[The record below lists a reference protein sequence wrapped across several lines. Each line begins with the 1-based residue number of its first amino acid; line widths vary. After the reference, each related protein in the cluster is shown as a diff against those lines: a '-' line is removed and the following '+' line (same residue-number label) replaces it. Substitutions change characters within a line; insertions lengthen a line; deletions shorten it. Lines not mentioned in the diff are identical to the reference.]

1 MYTFTL
7 FLSLWARI
15 LLPLLFPDAA
25 EASEKKTAAPVVESI
40 IVDQVSWS
48 VNRRLSWE
56 DFRGRPDDDNP
67 HHALTAANLAVN
79 ANCKDQG
86 FTYQVNCVF
95 LPTESW
101 SKNKKSEKL
110 LEHEQLHFDL
120 TEVHARL
127 LRRELQQLNCST
139 LKDKLSGTVNN
150 AFKRW
155 KAEQDT
161 FDTASKH
168 GLNAESERAW
178 AANISQRLK
187 ALEAYK

>member
-15 LLPLLFPDAA
+15 LLPLLFPDATA
-25 EASEKKTAAPVVESI
+25 KKENVYAPVAETIV
-40 IVDQVSWS
+40 VDQVTWS
-48 VNRRLSWE
+48 DNRRLSWD
-56 DFRGRPDDDNP
+56 DFRGTPDDNNP

-79 ANCKDQG
+79 ANCKNQG

-101 SKNKKSEKL
+101 SKNKKSKQL

-127 LRRELQQLNCST
+127 LRRQLKT
-139 LKDKLSGTVNN
+139 LDCGNLKEKLNSTVNK
-150 AFKRW
+150 AFSKW
-155 KAEQDT
+155 KAEQDA
-161 FDTASKH
+161 FDKASKH
-168 GLNAESERAW
+168 GLNAEQERLW
-178 AANISQRLK
+178 ANNVAQRLK
-187 ALEAYK
+187 ALEPYK

>member
-15 LLPLLFPDAA
+15 LLPHIFPVAAA
-25 EASEKKTAAPVVESI
+25 EGEAYTPFVESI
-40 IVDQVSWS
+40 VVDQVTWS
-48 VNRRLSWE
+48 VDRRLSWE
-56 DFRGRPDDDNP
+56 DFKGIPDDSNP

-79 ANCKDQG
+79 ANCKSQG

-95 LPTESW
+95 LSNESW
-101 SKNKKSEKL
+101 TKNKKSEQL

-127 LRRELQQLNCST
+127 LRRDLQRLNCANLKEKLNST
-139 LKDKLSGTVNN
+139 VSS
-150 AFKRW
+150 AFTRW
-155 KAEQDT
+155 KAEQNR
-161 FDTASKH
+161 FDAASKH
-168 GLNAESERAW
+168 GLNAREEQVW
-178 AANISQRLK
+178 AANVAKRLQ

>member
-15 LLPLLFPDAA
+15 LLPYVFPGAAA
-25 EASEKKTAAPVVESI
+25 EGEALTPVVETI
-40 IVDQVSWS
+40 VVDQVTWS

-56 DFRGRPDDDNP
+56 DFRGKPDESNP

-79 ANCKDQG
+79 ANCKNQG
-86 FTYQVNCVF
+86 FTYEVNCVF
-95 LPTESW
+95 LPGESW
-101 SKNKKSEKL
+101 TKNKKSEQL

-127 LRRELQQLNCST
+127 LRRDLQRLNCAN
-139 LKDKLSGTVNN
+139 LKEKLNGTVSS
-150 AFKRW
+150 AFSRW
-155 KAEQDT
+155 KAEQDR
-161 FDTASKH
+161 FDTTSKH
-168 GLNAESERAW
+168 GLNAKVEQVW
-178 AANISQRLK
+178 AANVAKRLQ

>member
-25 EASEKKTAAPVVESI
+25 TAKEREITAPVVENI
-40 IVDQVSWS
+40 VVDQVTWS
-48 VNRRLSWE
+48 MNRRLSWE
-56 DFRGRPDDDNP
+56 DFRGQPDEKNP

-79 ANCKDQG
+79 ANCKNQG

-101 SKNKKSEKL
+101 TKNKKSQQL

-127 LRRELQQLNCST
+127 LRKELQNLNCAN
-139 LKDKLSGTVNN
+139 LKEKLNATVSR
-150 AFKRW
+150 AFAKW
-155 KAEQDT
+155 KADQEA

-168 GLNAESERAW
+168 GVNAEKERQW
-178 AANISQRLK
+178 AATIAQRLR
-187 ALEAYK
+187 ALESYK

>member
-15 LLPLLFPDAA
+15 LFPFLFP
-25 EASEKKTAAPVVESI
+25 APVAEERATRAPAVEKI
-40 IVDQVSWS
+40 TVNS
-48 VNRRLSWE
+48 VNWSTSRRLTWE
-56 DFRGRPDDDNP
+56 DFRGHPDEANP

-79 ANCKDQG
+79 ATCKEKG
-86 FTYQVNCVF
+86 FFYEVSCVF

-101 SKNKKSEKL
+101 TKNTKSQKL

-127 LRRELQQLNCST
+127 LRKELQQLNCSN
-139 LKDKLSGTVNN
+139 LKAKLNPTVNS
-150 AFKRW
+150 AFARW
-155 KAEQDT
+155 KAEQNA

-168 GLNAESERAW
+168 GLNAEEQGAW
-178 AANISQRLK
+178 AASISQHLQ
-187 ALEAYK
+187 ALELYR